1 MKMFIFSVIL
11 LNFGNWKKQDFL
23 LSNESV
29 LKKIDID
36 TLSGPKIK
44 NKQITYFSKYEEI
57 NNK

>member
-11 LNFGNWKKQDFL
+11 LNFGNGKKQDFL
-23 LSNESV
+23 LSNEFV
-29 LKKIDID
+29 LKKIDIN

-44 NKQITYFSKYEEI
+44 NRQIIYFSEYEQN